1 MKRLRSFFQK
11 DSSHTADVARER
23 LKMMIS
29 QDRMQRS
36 QPDFLPRLQRELIEL
51 VRSYTHS
58 DRSDIQIHYHCL
70 PQRSQIELNVSWPRN
85 TP

>member
-1 MKRLRSFFQK
+1 MKRLRNFFQK
-11 DSSHTADVARER
+11 ESDHSADVARER

-36 QPDFLPRLQRELIEL
+36 QPDFLPRLQNELIE
-51 VRSYTHS
+51 VIKRYTQS
-58 DRSDIQIHYHCL
+58 EQSDIHVSYHSL
-70 PQRSQIELNVSWPRN
+70 PQRAQIELNVSWPRN